1 MGSLVLSSR
10 RLGSTHSRLVGCAI
24 LVMVGLGAEAVE
36 PETGATSEGE
46 PANSTPQT
54 PAPEVPQSAEAA
66 AVRAFQ
72 HDWHRLVGKN
82 VSERDYPRLARD
94 RGWQGSTMLR
104 AEIGSDGLLK
114 AVSVRRSTGYS
125 ILDDAA
131 VSKVWRTE
139 LPTIPDELRGRPFSV
154 DIPFKFS
161 LRMRNLPKDVP
172 SPPSPPKEDSE
183 GAVLPGPSLT
193 R

>member
-1 MGSLVLSSR
+1 MGSLVLLSR
-10 RLGSTHSRLVGCAI
+10 RLSSRHLVGCAI
-24 LVMVGLGAEAVE
+24 LVIISLGAEAVE
-36 PETGATSEGE
+36 PETGATSGAEE
-46 PANSTPQT
+46 ANPAPPT
-54 PAPEVPQSAEAA
+54 PATELPEAA
-66 AVRAFQ
+66 EDAALRAFQ
-72 HDWHRLVGKN
+72 HDWLRLVGKN

-114 AVSVRRSTGYS
+114 VVSVRRSTGYS

-131 VSKVWRTE
+131 VSKVWKTQ
-139 LPTIPDELRGRPFSV
+139 LPTIPDELRGRQFSV

-161 LRMRNLPKDVP
+161 LKVAKLPKDVP
-172 SPPSPPKEDSE
+172 TLPSPPKEDSE
-183 GAVLPGPSLT
+183 RAVLPGPSLY